1 MTKSNKKE
9 EINKSFFII
18 KYLIPLRQIIAC
30 ADRGEPREIYLLN
43 KNEIRATLL
52 FDDVQNAINMKESI
66 NNAIKLTNLREFS
79 EVKKYINDLIK
90 IYFNIK

>member
-1 MTKSNKKE
+1 
-9 EINKSFFII
+9 
-18 KYLIPLRQIIAC
+18 LRQIIAC

-66 NNAIKLTNLREFS
+66 NNAIKLANVKEFS
-79 EVKKYINDLIK
+79 KVKTFINSLI
-90 IYFNIK
+90 